1 MVTACVAGK
10 GGWRVV
16 VLEGLQGSTLVAEIF
31 ASCGVLDWA
40 EMVVRCD
47 ARLLKAKGTLVEAA
61 VTADNVFH
69 VSAGNGGGDA
79 VLATSSSCR
88 P

>member
-31 ASCGVLDWA
+31 GSCGVLDGA
-40 EMVVRCD
+40 ERLCVVMRGC
-47 ARLLKAKGTLVEAA
+47 
-61 VTADNVFH
+61 
-69 VSAGNGGGDA
+69 
-79 VLATSSSCR
+79 
-88 P
+88 